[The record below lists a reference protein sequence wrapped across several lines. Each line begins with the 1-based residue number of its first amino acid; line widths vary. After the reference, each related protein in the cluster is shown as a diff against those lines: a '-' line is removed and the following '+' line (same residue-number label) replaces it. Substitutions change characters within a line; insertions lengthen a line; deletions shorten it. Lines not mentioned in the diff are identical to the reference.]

1 MIKLALFSVWI
12 LFHPVHVTLTSID
25 YVKERRALDVFVKL
39 YYDDFLLECSNEGRE
54 LKPSGSAGGNDDL
67 RILMEK
73 YLGEKIIIK
82 INDKMVH
89 GKLKDIGVQDNEARV
104 NLEYRDVQKPAT
116 IAVENLIM
124 TGLYTDQANML
135 IIRIGDFEQGVK
147 MTSELREQS
156 FKIK

>member
-39 YYDDFLLECSNEGRE
+39 YYDDFLLECSNEGRR
-54 LKPSGSAGGNDDL
+54 LKPSGSAEGNDEL
-67 RILMEK
+67 RLLMEK
-73 YLGEKIIIK
+73 YLGDKIIIK
-82 INDKMVH
+82 INEKEVH

-124 TGLYTDQANML
+124 TGLYTDQANMV